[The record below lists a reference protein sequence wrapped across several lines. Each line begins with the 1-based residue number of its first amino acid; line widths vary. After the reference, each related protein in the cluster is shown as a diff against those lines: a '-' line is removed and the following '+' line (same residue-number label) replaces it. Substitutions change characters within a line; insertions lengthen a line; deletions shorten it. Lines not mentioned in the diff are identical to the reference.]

1 LEPKIIITKII
12 IIHPMLH
19 FKITTI
25 IKWEILHSYSE
36 IALIK
41 IMKLIPIIKKLAL
54 WLSLITETETKV
66 FIVLEKEK
74 LNKIIIIPIIITTI
88 IIKYLLFNI
97 PKALLLKK
105 KMNKINN

>member
-1 LEPKIIITKII
+1 MNFFNKVKKKNKSSLLNKASHLKYLFKVLEPKIIITKII
-12 IIHPMLH
+12 IIHLMLH
-19 FKITTI
+19 FKIIII

-41 IMKLIPIIKKLAL
+41 IMKIIPIIKKLAL

-74 LNKIIIIPIIITTI
+74 LNKI
-88 IIKYLLFNI
+88 
-97 PKALLLKK
+97 
-105 KMNKINN
+105 